1 MADMSQTATSALGF
15 GEALRGKLG
24 GTVAAGMPVRQQ
36 ADGTWIAATNASLAG
51 SNVGGW
57 ATSGGAIGQPFSY
70 QIGGNINPGGTVV
83 VGGIYVLSV
92 DGAISVANDV
102 VTGDWITVLG
112 VGISTSLIKQAV
124 IVSGVQAAG
133 DVT

>member
-1 MADMSQTATSALGF
+1 MADMSQTATLVIGY
-15 GEALRGKLG
+15 GEKLHGKLG

-36 ADGTWIAATNASLAG
+36 TDGTWIAATNASSAG
-51 SNVGGW
+51 ANVGGW
-57 ATSGGAIGQPFSY
+57 ATTGGAIGQDFTY
-70 QIGGNINPGGTVV
+70 QKGGNINPGGTVV
-83 VGGIYVLSV
+83 VGGIYVLSAA
-92 DGAISVANDV
+92 GAISVDNDV

-112 VGISTSLIKQAV
+112 VGISASLIKQAV

>member
-1 MADMSQTATSALGF
+1 MADMSQTATSVIGY
-15 GEALRGKLG
+15 GDPKQGKLG

-36 ADGTWIAATNASLAG
+36 TDGTWIAATNASSAG
-51 SNVGGW
+51 ANVGGW
-57 ATSGGAIGQPFSY
+57 AVTGGAINQPFTY

-83 VGGIYVLSV
+83 VGGIYVLSAA
-92 DGAISVANDV
+92 GAISLDNDV

-112 VGISTSLIKQAV
+112 GGITASLIKQAV
-124 IVSGVQAAG
+124 NVLGVQAVA